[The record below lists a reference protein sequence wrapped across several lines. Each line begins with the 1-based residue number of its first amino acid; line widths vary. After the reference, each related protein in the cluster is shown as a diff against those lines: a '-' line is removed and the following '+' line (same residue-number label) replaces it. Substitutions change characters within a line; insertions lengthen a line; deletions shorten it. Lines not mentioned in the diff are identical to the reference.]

1 MGIKF
6 SPSIQ
11 LFNTSQQTLTFHA
24 IVVIQTNY
32 YTYKNNSFFHEFW
45 LIYTV
50 GDVPIKSLFYL

>member
-6 SPSIQ
+6 SPFI
-11 LFNTSQQTLTFHA
+11 TFHA

-45 LIYTV
+45 LI
-50 GDVPIKSLFYL
+50 

>member
-6 SPSIQ
+6 SPFI
-11 LFNTSQQTLTFHA
+11 TFHA